1 MGALDIVY
9 NFAKNKNKQ
18 VMEKQEKEVN
28 ALLIHIEHSNP
39 IEINEFTTT
48 LNAVGNLFSMFAQ
61 EKGECK
67 ELSQAKLYVEKIEQ
81 GCIDIFLTETV
92 TAGLIPFFENMNI
105 ILDFSLYLKTILEYF
120 TEGKGEEPELK
131 VQEAKNLR
139 DMLNVVSGDNKG
151 EMQVGA
157 INKGDKKYI
166 LNNCTINFFN
176 GNSAQ
181 NQLEKRID
189 KLKEIQQ
196 SDEVYSRQLMTI
208 YQMRSDM
215 SSDTG
220 NKAVI
225 DALSSKKLGVVFETD
240 ELKERILNS
249 EYNPAKKAFLVDVE
263 LLTAGGKLAAYKV
276 LALHDVIDLE

>member
-1 MGALDIVY
+1 MGILDKVRT
-9 NFAKNKNKQ
+9 FAKNKNKY
-18 VMEKQEKEVN
+18 VMKNQEKEAN
-28 ALLIHIEHSNP
+28 ALLIHIEHSKP

-120 TEGKGEEPELK
+120 TEGKGEEPDLK

-139 DMLNVVSGDNKG
+139 DMLDVVSGDNKG
-151 EMQVGA
+151 EMQIGA
-157 INKGDKKYI
+157 IDKGNKKYI
-166 LNNCTINFFN
+166 LNNCTINFCV

-181 NQLEKRID
+181 NQLEKIIG

-215 SSDTG
+215 SSDIG

-225 DALSSKKLGVVFETD
+225 DAISSKKLGVVFETD

-263 LLTAGGKLAAYKV
+263 ILTAGGKPAAYKV

>member
-1 MGALDIVY
+1 M
-9 NFAKNKNKQ
+9 KN
-18 VMEKQEKEVN
+18 QEKEVN
-28 ALLIHIEHSNP
+28 ALLIHIEHSKP

-105 ILDFSLYLKTILEYF
+105 ILDFSLYLKNIMEYF
-120 TEGKGEEPELK
+120 TEGKGEEPNLK
-131 VQEAKNLR
+131 VQEAKNLSN
-139 DMLNVVSGDNKG
+139 MLDIVTGNNNV
-151 EMQVGA
+151 EMKVGA
-157 INKGDKKYI
+157 IDKGNKKYI
-166 LNNCTINFFN
+166 LNNCTINFLG

-181 NQLEKRID
+181 NQLEKRIY

-196 SDEVYSRQLMTI
+196 SDEIYTRQLMTI

-225 DALSSKKLGVVFETD
+225 DAISNKKLGVVFETD

-249 EYNPAKKAFLVDVE
+249 EYNPTKKAFLVDVE
-263 LLTAGGKLAAYKV
+263 LLTVGGKPAAYKV
-276 LALHDVIDLE
+276 LALHDVIDLD

>member
-1 MGALDIVY
+1 MGILDKVR

-18 VMEKQEKEVN
+18 TMKEQEKEAN
-28 ALLIHIEHSNP
+28 ALLIHIEHSKP

-48 LNAVGNLFSMFAQ
+48 LNSVGNLFSMFAQ
-61 EKGECK
+61 EKGESK

-81 GCIDIFLTETV
+81 GSIDIFLTETV

-105 ILDFSLYLKTILEYF
+105 ILDFSLYLKTIMEYF
-120 TEGKGEEPELK
+120 TEGKGEEPDLK

-139 DMLNVVSGDNKG
+139 DMLNVVAGDNKG
-151 EMQVGA
+151 KMQVGA
-157 INKGDKKYI
+157 INKRDKTYI
-166 LNNCTINFFN
+166 LNNCTFNFFN
-176 GNSAQ
+176 SNSAQ

-196 SDEVYSRQLMTI
+196 SDEIYSRQLMTI

-225 DALSSKKLGVVFETD
+225 DAISTKKLGVVFETD

-263 LLTAGGKLAAYKV
+263 ILTAGGKPAAYKV